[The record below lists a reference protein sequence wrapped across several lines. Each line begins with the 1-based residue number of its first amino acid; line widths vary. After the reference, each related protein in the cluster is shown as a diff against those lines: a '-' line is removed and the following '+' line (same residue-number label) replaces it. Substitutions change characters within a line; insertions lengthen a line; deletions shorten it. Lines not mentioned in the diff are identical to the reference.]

1 MERSVVYTYDDVFLA
16 DLAMSKLKEDGI
28 EAIIEKVENFLNTPD
43 QQQQGYQLLVPLY
56 ELEKTIIVLDEL
68 DNT

>member
-1 MERSVVYTYDDVFLA
+1 MERSVVYTYEDVFLA

-28 EAIIEKVENFLNTPD
+28 EAIVEKIEPFLPNSD
-43 QQQQGYQLLVPLY
+43 HHQSGYQLLVPLY

-68 DNT
+68 DNA